1 MEKKLYKSPLTE
13 VMKVGTDVMQHLN
26 PPSQTAFPGGPAGV
40 PRRWKE
46 PVHLT
51 PVF

>member
-1 MEKKLYKSPLTE
+1 MEKKLYNSPLIE
-13 VMKVGTDVMQHLN
+13 VMNLGAELMQHLN
-26 PPSQTAFPGGPAGV
+26 SPSTTEFPGGPAGV

-46 PVHLT
+46 PVHPT